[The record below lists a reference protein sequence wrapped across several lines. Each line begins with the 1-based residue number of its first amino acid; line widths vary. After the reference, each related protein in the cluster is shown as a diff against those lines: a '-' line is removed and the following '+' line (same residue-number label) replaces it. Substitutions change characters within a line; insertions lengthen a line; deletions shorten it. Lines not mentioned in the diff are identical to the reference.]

1 MLVPQFTIFRS
12 TRRRSRPEATIAV
25 EMFKQAA
32 LNFVGEPA
40 TRIAETKDPG
50 DVALDGALVRQRNGI
65 DDAAQKAAL
74 REARLSAGTIC

>member
-1 MLVPQFTIFRS
+1 
-12 TRRRSRPEATIAV
+12 
-25 EMFKQAA
+25 MFKQAA

-50 DVALDGALVRQRNGI
+50 DVPLDGALVRHLNGV

-74 REARLSAGTIC
+74 RRARLSARTTC